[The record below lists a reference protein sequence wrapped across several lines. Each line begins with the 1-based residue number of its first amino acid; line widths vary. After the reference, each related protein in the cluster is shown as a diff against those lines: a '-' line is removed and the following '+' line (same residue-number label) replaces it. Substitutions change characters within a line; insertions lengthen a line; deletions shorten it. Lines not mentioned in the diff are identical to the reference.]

1 MIKLINRIYIP
12 LIIVLLLMYTAKIN
26 WGYGQW
32 ENVIESDAK
41 GYYAYLPAVFIYYD
55 LNFSFLEEVEAK
67 YDQNTCI
74 TSTGAMLMEC

>member
-1 MIKLINRIYIP
+1 MNTNIVRYSFVSIALIL
-12 LIIVLLLMYTAKIN
+12 LIVTTNIT
-26 WGYGQW
+26 WGKNDWKGAL
-32 ENVIESDAK
+32 ESDAK